1 MEAVER
7 NNMAQEKAIVNNKI
21 REAVLETVC
30 GITSRLPENAA
41 YEVAFAGKSNVG
53 KSSLINTLLM
63 RKSLARTSS
72 QPGKT
77 QTINY
82 YRINKDE
89 TRDGF
94 APDCYL
100 VDLPGY
106 GFATA
111 SVEVKEK
118 WGRMIE
124 HYLRTSKALKRVFLL
139 VDIRHA
145 PSANDR
151 MMYEWIVQSGM
162 ESVVIATKK
171 DKLKPSQI
179 DKSLKQ
185 IRTGL
190 NLAAGTRV
198 IPFSSETRE
207 GRDAVWDLIRE
218 ASGSSDSSDMK
229 GY

>member
-111 SVEVKEK
+111 SVEV
-118 WGRMIE
+118 
-124 HYLRTSKALKRVFLL
+124 
-139 VDIRHA
+139 
-145 PSANDR
+145 
-151 MMYEWIVQSGM
+151 IVQSGM

-190 NLAAGTRV
+190 NLGADTRI

-229 GY
+229 GH

>member
-1 MEAVER
+1 
-7 NNMAQEKAIVNNKI
+7 
-21 REAVLETVC
+21 
-30 GITSRLPENAA
+30 
-41 YEVAFAGKSNVG
+41 
-53 KSSLINTLLM
+53 
-63 RKSLARTSS
+63 
-72 QPGKT
+72 
-77 QTINY
+77 
-82 YRINKDE
+82 
-89 TRDGF
+89 
-94 APDCYL
+94 
-100 VDLPGY
+100 
-106 GFATA
+106 
-111 SVEVKEK
+111 
-118 WGRMIE
+118 MIE

-229 GY
+229 GH